1 MTRCQDSTVCL
12 KNTKKWRNNQ
22 LGSWEGGKP
31 EVCAWIRS
39 NFPPDSVILDVGACD
54 GKWRQLL
61 GEYCMDA
68 VEAFGPN
75 AWKLRGYRKVYH
87 IDVCEFAYDWYDL
100 IIFGDVIEHMKVED
114 AQEVLEYARP
124 RCRDMIVSVPF
135 LLPQGAVYGN
145 PYEVHIQDD
154 LTEQLFEE
162 RYPGFTELFSPEWN
176 YKYYHKKEE

>member
-1 MTRCQDSTVCL
+1 MGSYS
-12 KNTKKWRNNQ
+12 
-22 LGSWEGGKP
+22 LGKD
-31 EVCAWIRS
+31 EVCAWIRQ
-39 NFPPDSVILDVGACD
+39 NFTEKDTILDVGACN
-54 GKWRQLL
+54 GKWRDLL
-61 GEYCMDA
+61 PEYTMDA
-68 VEAFGPN
+68 VEIFRPYAETL
-75 AWKLRGYRKVYH
+75 KGYRHVM
-87 IDVCEFAYDWYDL
+87 IEDVCGLEYEWYDL

-154 LTEQLFEE
+154 LTEQLFAE